1 MIWKPHL
8 TVAAIIKQDNRFLM
22 VEELVQGERY
32 LNQPAGHLEENESLT
47 AAVIRETLEETAWH
61 FQPEFIV
68 GIYRWRNPRQPSA
81 TYIRVAFAGAV
92 ADHEPDRTLDQEIL
106 RTLWLPQEEIRNPRN
121 SLRSPLVIRALDDY
135 LAGAQYPLALL
146 TDLDD

>member
-81 TYIRVAFAGAV
+81 TYIRVAFSGGSA
-92 ADHEPDRTLDQEIL
+92 HPLRHFPDPGQMVCISPFARARTDRQ
-106 RTLWLPQEEIRNPRN
+106 NGD
-121 SLRSPLVIRALDDY
+121 S
-135 LAGAQYPLALL
+135 
-146 TDLDD
+146 